1 MEMFALI
8 YIDTCTLN
16 VVFASDGLI
25 VSHFSGET
33 MKVDRLLKF
42 MASMVCYINF
52 TVNSMCQ
59 PLGTFKERHWPYR
72 DSERKHK
79 GLTKRTHT
87 TVRKEYGRYHRPQ
100 WCGQP
105 ILGLAMI
112 ISVKK
117 H

>member
-42 MASMVCYINF
+42 MVSMVCYIILQSTPYASHWELSKKGIGF
-52 TVNSMCQ
+52 IGI
-59 PLGTFKERHWPYR
+59 LKENIK
-72 DSERKHK
+72 D
-79 GLTKRTHT
+79 
-87 TVRKEYGRYHRPQ
+87 
-100 WCGQP
+100 
-105 ILGLAMI
+105 
-112 ISVKK
+112 
-117 H
+117 

>member
-8 YIDTCTLN
+8 YVDTCTLN

-42 MASMVCYINF
+42 MASMVCCVHYF
-52 TVNSMCQ
+52 TVNSICQ
-59 PLGTFKERHWPYR
+59 PLGTFKERHWLYR

-79 GLTKRTHT
+79 GLT
-87 TVRKEYGRYHRPQ
+87 
-100 WCGQP
+100 
-105 ILGLAMI
+105 
-112 ISVKK
+112 
-117 H
+117 

>member
-42 MASMVCYINF
+42 MASMVCYITFYSQLHMPAIGNF
-52 TVNSMCQ
+52 Q
-59 PLGTFKERHWPYR
+59 
-72 DSERKHK
+72 RKA
-79 GLTKRTHT
+79 
-87 TVRKEYGRYHRPQ
+87 
-100 WCGQP
+100 
-105 ILGLAMI
+105 LAL
-112 ISVKK
+112 
-117 H
+117 